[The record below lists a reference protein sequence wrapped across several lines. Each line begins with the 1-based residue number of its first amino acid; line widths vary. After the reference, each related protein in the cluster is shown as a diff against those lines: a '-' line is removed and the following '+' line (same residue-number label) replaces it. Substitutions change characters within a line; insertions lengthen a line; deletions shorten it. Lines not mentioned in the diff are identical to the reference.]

1 MTLGLGRTRSVALS
15 GLDGTLVDVEAHIGQ
30 GLPYFSVGGLPDA
43 ACAQAPD
50 RIRAAAASCGVP
62 VPPHRVVVNLSPAS
76 IPKRGSGFDLPIAV
90 AVLAAAGVLSA
101 PAIQDVVHLGELAL
115 DGRLRGVRGVLPAV
129 LEAARRGVRHVVV
142 PLENV
147 AEAQLV
153 DDVQVHGAGSLPDVL
168 AWYVAA
174 ERGEPLPVSPPA
186 LSTEADPAA
195 VAARPDLAD
204 VVGQPEARVALEL
217 AATGAHHLLMSG
229 PPGVG
234 KTMLAERLV
243 TILPPL
249 TRAQALETHAIR
261 SLTGHVGEVTRL
273 DRTPPFVAPHH
284 STSVAALAGGGSGV
298 VVPGAISRAHH
309 GVLFLD
315 EAPEF
320 KGSVL
325 QVLRQ
330 PLESGEVVIA
340 RSRQAVCYPARFLLV
355 LAANPCPCGRS
366 YGKALDCRCSAMEI
380 RGYAGRLSG
389 PLLDRVDLQV
399 QVPPVRRAA
408 FGDASGEASSVVAAR
423 VAAAREVQRER
434 WRSAGGAGWTVNG
447 TVPGHVLRRPP
458 FRLSGRVTADIDHSL
473 DTGRLTLRGY
483 DRVLRVAWSA
493 ADLAGRGSPSRNDVA
508 TGLLLRRGEA
518 VAA

>member
-1 MTLGLGRTRSVALS
+1 MTFGLGRTLSVALT

-30 GLPYFSVGGLPDA
+30 GLPSFSVGGLPDA

-50 RIRAAAASCGVP
+50 RIRAAAAHGGTP
-62 VPPHRVVVNLSPAS
+62 VPPHRVTVNLSPAS

-90 AVLAAAGVLSA
+90 AVLAAAGVVRA
-101 PAIQDVVHLGELAL
+101 PLAAEVAHLGELAL

-142 PLENV
+142 PVENV
-147 AEAQLV
+147 EEAQLV
-153 DDVQVHGAGSLPDVL
+153 DEVTVHGARCLGELVG
-168 AWYVAA
+168 WYAAA
-174 ERGEPLPVSPPA
+174 ERGTDLPVAPA
-186 LSTEADPAA
+186 TTGSVDARTGRVGP
-195 VAARPDLAD
+195 RPDLAD

-249 TRAQALETHAIR
+249 TREEALETHAVR
-261 SLTGHVGEVTRL
+261 SLTGRVGDVTSL
-273 DRTPPFVAPHH
+273 DLTPPFVAPHH
-284 STSVAALAGGGSGV
+284 STSVAALAGGGSSSV
-298 VVPGAISRAHH
+298 LPGAISRAHH

-320 KGSVL
+320 RSTVL

-340 RSRQAVCYPARFLLV
+340 RARHAVRYPARFLLV

-366 YGKALDCRCSAMEI
+366 YGKALDCTCSVAEI
-380 RGYAGRLSG
+380 RSYAGRLSG

-399 QVPPVRRAA
+399 HVPPVRRAA
-408 FGDASGEASSVVAAR
+408 FGDEVGEDSAAVAAR
-423 VAAAREVQRER
+423 VAAARDVQRER
-434 WRSAGGAGWTVNG
+434 WSGADGGWAVNG
-447 TVPGHVLRRPP
+447 LVPGHVLRRPP
-458 FRLSGRVTADIDHSL
+458 FRLPGPATVDIDRAL
-473 DTGRLTLRGY
+473 DAGRLTLRGY

-493 ADLAGRGSPSRNDVA
+493 ADLAGRVVPTRDDVA
-508 TGLLLRRGEA
+508 TGLVLRRGEA
-518 VAA
+518 MAA

>member
-1 MTLGLGRTRSVALS
+1 MSVGLGRTRSVALS
-15 GLDGTLVDVEAHIGQ
+15 GLDGALVDVEAHIGQ
-30 GLPYFSVGGLPDA
+30 GLPHFSVGGLPDT

-50 RIRAAAASCGVP
+50 RIRAAAAQAGTP
-62 VPPHRVVVNLSPAS
+62 VPPHRVTVNLSPAS

-90 AVLAAAGVLSA
+90 AVLAAAGVVTA
-101 PAIQDVVHLGELAL
+101 PLAAEVVHLGELAL

-129 LEAARRGVRHVVV
+129 LEASRRGIRHVVV
-142 PLENV
+142 ALENV

-153 DDVQVHGAGSLPDVL
+153 DDVEVHGAGSLGEVL
-168 AWYVAA
+168 GWYAAVERGAALPAA
-174 ERGEPLPVSPPA
+174 EPA
-186 LSTEADPAA
+186 DAA
-195 VAARPDLAD
+195 PSSGATGSGRDLAD

-243 TILPPL
+243 TILPTL
-249 TRAQALETHAIR
+249 TREEALETHAVR
-261 SLTGHVGEVTRL
+261 SLAGHVGEVTTL

-298 VVPGAISRAHH
+298 VVPGAVSRAHN

-320 KGSVL
+320 KTAVL
-325 QVLRQ
+325 QTLRQ

-340 RSRQAVCYPARFLLV
+340 RARQAVRYPARFLLV

-366 YGKALDCRCSAMEI
+366 YGKGIECTCSPAAI
-380 RGYAGRLSG
+380 RSYAGRLSG

-399 QVPPVRRAA
+399 HVPPVRRAA
-408 FGDASGEASSVVAAR
+408 IGDDIGEGSAVVAAR
-423 VAAAREVQRER
+423 VTAAREAQRDR
-434 WRSAGGAGWTVNG
+434 WRAVGHGRWTVNG
-447 TVPGHVLRRPP
+447 LVPGHVLRRPP
-458 FRLSGRVTADIDHSL
+458 FRLPASVTADLDRSL

-493 ADLAGRGSPSRNDVA
+493 ADLAGRGTPTRDDVA
-508 TGLLLRRGEA
+508 SGLVLRRGDA